1 MKCPSEG
8 RAGGGKEE
16 GTLRGVGLFCLCL
29 LCESKSALLP
39 SKGQG
44 TGLVEVPR
52 SQGSSRVSP
61 GLAGTDPTR
70 NPFFIRGSQ
79 DKCTCWL

>member
-44 TGLVEVPR
+44 TGLVEGWKEEDKER
-52 SQGSSRVSP
+52 LKN
-61 GLAGTDPTR
+61 LAEAH
-70 NPFFIRGSQ
+70 
-79 DKCTCWL
+79 